1 MVSHLWKVGEFM
13 RRLRAPAPFG
23 SLSRAKLKL
32 LRLEIREQVAE
43 CDWIARP
50 ADKWDKQLKP
60 NIAARNASE
69 QALRDAIAVRE
80 ALFRTIPDLKRAF
93 LRVYRQTQPKGT
105 EMELIITG
113 TVSRAEKP
121 PMAVRSLAMRA
132 KLFGFHFWLDEGT
145 LENLQSEDYAVAG

>member
-1 MVSHLWKVGEFM
+1 MVSHLWKVGEFV

-32 LRLEIREQVAE
+32 LRLELRGQVVE
-43 CDWIARP
+43 CDWMARP

-60 NIAARNASE
+60 HVAARNASE
-69 QALRDAIAVRE
+69 QSLRDAIAVRDI
-80 ALFRTIPDLKRAF
+80 LFRAIPDLKRGF
-93 LRVYRQTQPKGT
+93 FRVYRQTQSKGQ

-113 TVSRAEKP
+113 TVSREEKP

-132 KLFGFHFWLDEGT
+132 KLFGFRFWLDEGT
-145 LENLQSEDYAVAG
+145 LENLQPDDYAVAG